1 MSQVISLL
9 HADLETFPSPKYS
22 ETYKTCHGALQQA
35 HLEEDAAASIT
46 AVEAQEACITRL
58 RAARRQRR
66 VVKVTC

>member
-9 HADLETFPSPKYS
+9 RADLETFPSPKYS

-35 HLEEDAAASIT
+35 HLEEDAASIT